1 MNLNDDEIFE
11 ILEEHSVI
19 GSEEYGGN
27 GAPEEFVLVGM
38 IYQHFTLSESS
49 VLRLKREDLEIYRVG
64 TNSYIAWMEDDE
76 DVFMEED
83 EGNFDYDTTFPEK
96 LPVAIEGPFTD
107 SEILELINGG
117 SI

>member
-1 MNLNDDEIFE
+1 MNLDDDEIFD

-27 GAPEEFVLVGM
+27 GSPEEFVLVGM
-38 IYQHFTLSESS
+38 IYQHLTVTESS
-49 VLRLKREDLEIYRVG
+49 VSRLKREDLEIYRVG
-64 TNSYIAWMEDDE
+64 INSYIVWMEGDEEDFTDE
-76 DVFMEED
+76 DEET
-83 EGNFDYDTTFPEK
+83 FDYDTTFPEK